1 MTPKGQ
7 KRGNGLKK
15 GACTASKL
23 KPHLRRYR
31 ETATLVSS
39 KLKKRFE
46 GWIEGKVRPL
56 ASLGITPN
64 ALSMMGLAASFVSAW
79 CYVNWRSNAY
89 MLPLAGVFILVSG
102 FIDAIDGVLARATGQ
117 ASAFGGFLD
126 SVLDRYSDA
135 VVLSAIVYAGLC
147 YAAWGLAAI
156 VGSLMVSYARAR
168 AEAAGV
174 NMAAVGL
181 AERAERMIFLALATF
196 ASYYNVSILG
206 WGIVIL
212 AVLAQI
218 TVLQRAAHFYKE
230 SRKL

>member
-1 MTPKGQ
+1 MD
-7 KRGNGLKK
+7 LKK
-15 GACTASKL
+15 GECTASKL
-23 KPHLRRYR
+23 KPHLRRYK

-46 GWIEGKVRPL
+46 GWIEGKVSPL

-64 ALSMMGLAASFVSAW
+64 ALSMMGLVASFVSAW
-79 CYVNWRSNAY
+79 CYVNWRTNAY

-147 YAAWGLAAI
+147 HPAWGLAAI
-156 VGSLMVSYARAR
+156 VGSLMVSYTRAR

-174 NMAAVGL
+174 KMAAVGF
-181 AERAERMIFLALATF
+181 AERAERMVFLALTSMA
-196 ASYYNVSILG
+196 AYYNLQILF
-206 WGIVIL
+206 WGVVVL
-212 AVLAQI
+212 AVVAQF